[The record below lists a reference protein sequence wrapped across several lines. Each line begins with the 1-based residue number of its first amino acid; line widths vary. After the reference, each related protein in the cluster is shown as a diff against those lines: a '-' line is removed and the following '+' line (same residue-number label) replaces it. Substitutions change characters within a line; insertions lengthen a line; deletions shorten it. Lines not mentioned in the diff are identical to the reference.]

1 MSEDKNFEIK
11 EEELVDSVGGRKTRQ
26 ASVEPTDLE
35 ARTRRAGG
43 QRGGKIRFAG
53 DIEVGEA

>member
-11 EEELVDSVGGRKTRQ
+11 DEELNDAVGGKKIRQ
-26 ASVEPTDLE
+26 APTEPTDLE

-53 DIEVGEA
+53 DIEIGEA

>member
-1 MSEDKNFEIK
+1 MSEDKHFEVK
-11 EEELVDSVGGRKTRQ
+11 EEELNDAVGGYKIRQ
-26 ASVEPTDLE
+26 APTEPTDLE

-53 DIEVGEA
+53 DVEIGEA